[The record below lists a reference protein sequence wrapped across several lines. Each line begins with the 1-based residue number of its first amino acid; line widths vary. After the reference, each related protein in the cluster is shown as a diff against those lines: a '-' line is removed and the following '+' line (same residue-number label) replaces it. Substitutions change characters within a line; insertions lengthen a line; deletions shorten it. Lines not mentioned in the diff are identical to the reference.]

1 MDWFHNLLPF
11 SNASHD
17 LPAVAI
23 VLNQCAMLTHIQ
35 FGIVCNNT
43 IQCHCRNVIYY
54 VYESKITLVC

>member
-23 VLNQCAMLTHIQ
+23 VLNQCVL
-35 FGIVCNNT
+35 C
-43 IQCHCRNVIYY
+43 
-54 VYESKITLVC
+54 